1 MEKKKSFLLYI
12 ERKKELALLTDA
24 QAGQLFKAIFE
35 YVDSG
40 TEAEFSDLAMA
51 LIFSVFKSQIDAA
64 SEKYDEICKKRAEG
78 QRRRWEKQKKQDGA
92 AGDSQ
97 VQVSQNDTSVYK
109 LDNLIHVSQI
119 DSDTVTV
126 TDTGTETDT
135 ETDTGTDTGTE
146 TDTEKINND
155 FYMFCFDVVN
165 TRTREGNAPQTTKH
179 TKKEIVECLKSLG
192 LSWSAQEVEAFQS
205 YNDNSGWKLP
215 LDMAVK
221 RWDARRFD
229 KDSMTDQERETM
241 NDYLSLVN
249 NFGEEENSDG
259 SGNASPG

>member
-78 QRRRWEKQKKQDGA
+78 QRRRWERQKKQDGA
-92 AGDSQ
+92 AGNSQ

-119 DSDTVTV
+119 DTDTDTV
-126 TDTGTETDT
+126 TDTVTDNDT
-135 ETDTGTDTGTE
+135 VTD
-146 TDTEKINND
+146 TDTEKIHND
-155 FYMFCFDVVN
+155 FYSVCN
-165 TRTREGNAPQTTKH
+165 NIARAREEITH
-179 TKKEIVECLKSLG
+179 TGHTESDIVSCLAECGYRWDK
-192 LSWSAQEVEAFQS
+192 AEVERFMY
-205 YNDNSGWKLP
+205 YNDKAGWRIPLPVAVDRWEAQRADKSG
-215 LDMAVK
+215 
-221 RWDARRFD
+221 
-229 KDSMTDQERETM
+229 MTDQERQTM
-241 NDYLSLVN
+241 DEYLSLVN
-249 NFGEEENSDG
+249 NFGDGGDSNG
-259 SGNASPG
+259 SGNVVG